1 MGLIMWALVSL
12 ILIIVNIA
20 IAIGSSWKDRYDA
33 ATFYLVMAVLLMVA
47 SIKHV

>member
-1 MGLIMWALVSL
+1 MGLIMWALVNL

-20 IAIGSSWKDRYDA
+20 IGYSWKDRYDA